1 MKGFREYLKQER
13 YSESTIEGYTREV
26 NLFSSWCKKYGT
38 TSEQIDYKA
47 LLKYIKYLQSKSLAK
62 RTINHKI
69 GILKSYFRY
78 LVFENYR
85 TDNPIEHLNIKG
97 AKRNTNYNLLTEEE
111 LQDLYFCYQT
121 EGIKVKYQQLVA
133 KRNKVMVGFM
143 VYQGLNTT
151 DLTLLQVQDIDIYKG
166 RIHVKGTKRSNSRT
180 LELKSW
186 QVIELL
192 EYVNEIREEIVATKS
207 VDSDRLFIPNN
218 NRLSI
223 TVSAINSK
231 LKTYNKNVVN
241 LKQIRASVI
250 TNWLKQHNLRLT
262 QYMAGHRFISS
273 TERYLQ
279 EDLDSLQELINL
291 KHPFR

>member
-1 MKGFREYLKQER
+1 MIGFREYLKQER
-13 YSESTIEGYTREV
+13 YSESTIESYSREAE
-26 NLFSSWCKKYGT
+26 LFSSWCKKYGT
-38 TSEQIDYKA
+38 TSEQIDYKSV
-47 LLKYIKYLQSKSLAK
+47 LKYIKELQSKNLVT

-85 TDNPIEHLNIKG
+85 TDNPIEHLIIKG
-97 AKRNTNYNLLTEEE
+97 AKRSTNYNLLTEEE
-111 LQDLYFCYQT
+111 LQDLYFSYQT

-151 DLTLLQVQDIDIYKG
+151 DLALLQVQDVDIYKG
-166 RIHVKGTKRSNSRT
+166 KVYIKGTKRSNLRT
-180 LELKSW
+180 LELKPW

-192 EYVNEIREEIVATKS
+192 EYVNEIREEIVTTKS
-207 VDSDRLFIPNN
+207 VDSDRLFVPNN
-218 NRLSI
+218 KRLSI

-250 TNWLKQHNLRLT
+250 TNWLKQHNLRVV

-273 TERYLQ
+273 TEKYLQ